1 MLDRKQQKQQLV
13 LIPAHCFC
21 VAAGTDVEM
30 QSLES
35 VPAVPVHL
43 LHTSTSD
50 IWINVSAAF
59 WNPNLSKTATSRVK
73 TDMVFK
79 RLFGDDWQELSS
91 FLNKN
96 NTERLKQNPWHA
108 FSFSWALK
116 VKCFDSILQV
126 SDVLHFFHQT
136 NPDEISFLT
145 TSEKSGHSH
154 IYLVTSSLARSVIDK
169 SEDCVFDVDDKD
181 GEFRTRS

>member
-1 MLDRKQQKQQLV
+1 MRLVGPSRNEFFVLFGGLNTRSYCSSSKNSEISLFWHHSVYVQMLDRKQQKQQLV

-108 FSFSWALK
+108 FSFS
-116 VKCFDSILQV
+116 
-126 SDVLHFFHQT
+126 
-136 NPDEISFLT
+136 
-145 TSEKSGHSH
+145 
-154 IYLVTSSLARSVIDK
+154 
-169 SEDCVFDVDDKD
+169 
-181 GEFRTRS
+181 